1 MPVFFYCWIQLQY
14 FCGKVTVF
22 EYLCHV
28 VDAHRTD
35 ETKKWFALNNKGME
49 KKRKGLVCLRTG
61 FVLFGV
67 KLAFDMSV
75 IQLHCILKWKTES
88 KEISIRLPTLIL
100 TVLTHLLLIWITI
113 QFPFQYAIQM
123 EVHFLIQTFNAA
135 EAGAINL
142 FAATAIKQKNWF
154 SWSHC
159 IVTIRVKRLCCF

>member
-1 MPVFFYCWIQLQY
+1 MHVVVPVFFYCWIQLQY

-75 IQLHCILKWKTES
+75 IQLHCIFKWK
-88 KEISIRLPTLIL
+88 KSIERNFYSFADFVTDCIN
-100 TVLTHLLLIWITI
+100 
-113 QFPFQYAIQM
+113 PFATDLNHNSVSVSICYSIGSS
-123 EVHFLIQTFNAA
+123 LFNA
-135 EAGAINL
+135 N
-142 FAATAIKQKNWF
+142 FQC
-154 SWSHC
+154 SWSWCHKSFC
-159 IVTIRVKRLCCF
+159 RNCNQAEKLV